1 MGRAIDTSDD
11 CPRCGTASR
20 PEDDRCVVCGEPLV
34 APNVRAAAQVV
45 EVEALHKRAE
55 AAREQANE
63 ANCGVIFEQFQ
74 ESCRGSQ
81 AVLCRELPEA
91 KVVLLSD
98 DRMFATY
105 YNLVQARGRRS
116 EDSEIDHL
124 RRLADRVLFPRYEAK
139 IHFAALSLNCRG
151 ATSWGSCCL
160 TLTDEFIEDRST
172 VFEENCVFFCKN
184 NLSGFGDTIDPGFRA
199 TWRDRHVLAAAKLG
213 GRLMPSHTEADFAA
227 ILFRP
232 STAQYS

>member
-1 MGRAIDTSDD
+1 
-11 CPRCGTASR
+11 
-20 PEDDRCVVCGEPLV
+20 
-34 APNVRAAAQVV
+34 
-45 EVEALHKRAE
+45 
-55 AAREQANE
+55 
-63 ANCGVIFEQFQ
+63 
-74 ESCRGSQ
+74 
-81 AVLCRELPEA
+81 
-91 KVVLLSD
+91 
-98 DRMFATY
+98 MFATY

-124 RRLADRVLFPRYEAK
+124 RRLADRVIFPRYEAK
-139 IHFAALSLNCRG
+139 IHFAALSLNGRG

-184 NLSGFGDTIDPGFRA
+184 NLSGFGDTIDPCFRA
-199 TWRDRHVLAAAKLG
+199 TWGDRHVLAAAKLG

-232 STAQYS
+232 STAQYSEEFIEVHIYGDIHRRAVARLVIVRQPLRDADKTILDDLVEALGQEEEVDIPVEMD